1 MYLIRVRKS
10 WGRRKLL
17 KVDEKIYLSVV
28 VELPLE

>member
-1 MYLIRVRKS
+1 MYLIRVRKN

-17 KVDEKIYLSVV
+17 KVGEKIYLSAV